1 MQRRKAGD
9 FLTGLLDKA
18 RGVDDAYSSRVRN
31 MYTPLLDKDGKAKGL
46 KGTAFVLGS
55 TIGGGQPSLRKME
68 GVERTEG
75 AGKVQQRI
83 ENVVVP
89 AMEYGVPA
97 ASAVSKYVLP
107 AAGVTLAGK
116 GLMDLAASFGGPA
129 DQQQPGQISLGQSAG
144 VALVSGGS
152 VALGMEVSEASRDP
166 LTQASISPRNRAAI
180 AIGTGLGGGLVN
192 AAGQAV
198 LQ

>member
-1 MQRRKAGD
+1 MDRRKAGD

-18 RGVDDAYSSRVRN
+18 RGVDDAYSSRIRD
-31 MYTPLLDKDGKAKGL
+31 MYTPLLDNDGKAKGL

-75 AGKVQQRI
+75 AGNVQQRI

-116 GLMDLAASFGGPA
+116 ALMDLASSFGGPA
-129 DQQQPGQISLGQSAG
+129 DQQQSGELPMTAGSVGIAALTGAAFLIPGSAYIG
-144 VALVSGGS
+144 TDINDSNIPVSG
-152 VALGMEVSEASRDP
+152 MTEVNTRP
-166 LTQASISPRNRAAI
+166 FRM
-180 AIGTGLGGGLVN
+180 
-192 AAGQAV
+192 
-198 LQ
+198 